1 MEGGTCYVVSVVFTI
16 FDMKNYIHTHTLEK
30 WVNVTIIN
38 RSLQESVVTVNQTEK
53 EEGLSMRSSRKA
65 KILNGKLRKVWAKS
79 KFRTLEVTL
88 KRHMQCLK

>member
-38 RSLQESVVTVNQTEK
+38 RSL
-53 EEGLSMRSSRKA
+53 
-65 KILNGKLRKVWAKS
+65 
-79 KFRTLEVTL
+79 
-88 KRHMQCLK
+88 